1 MRVQCLHSSTTPC
14 TFSPNQV
21 LTAFNPDSSFEL
33 SAGTSDF
40 HYCIQGENETH
51 FHTKVCPGGYTAFI
65 YKARR
70 TLLFRSP
77 SFLLFCSHTRIV
89 VLWRGESLVQ
99 PMSTATGI
107 GQHSNISHSLFAD
120 CRTEVLSLDLLCCS
134 QTHWPL
140 CSPAMP
146 TTTSGKQ
153 LLEGHWW
160 RCAAATSPSEFCREQ
175 ISRQLAGK

>member
-1 MRVQCLHSSTTPC
+1 M
-14 TFSPNQV
+14 

-65 YKARR
+65 YKAWR

-120 CRTEVLSLDLLCCS
+120 CRTEVLSLDLCAVPRLTGHFVLQPCQQPHQES
-134 QTHWPL
+134 SSWQGIGGDVQQPPHPL
-140 CSPAMP
+140 SFA
-146 TTTSGKQ
+146 
-153 LLEGHWW
+153 E
-160 RCAAATSPSEFCREQ
+160 
-175 ISRQLAGK
+175 SRYQDNWQGNKTL